1 MSLHGTHMTLD
12 PAAIEPD
19 LEREA
24 RRLLSEIER
33 EGLDARLIGGMA
45 ILLLAGTRLHPRFA
59 REIQDLDF
67 VITKKH
73 RRGTEQ
79 LLTAAGYVPEVQFN
93 ALNGARRL
101 LFFDETHGR
110 QIDVFVDRF
119 EMCHV
124 LPLTERLTHLPDT
137 LPAAEVLMTKLQIVQ
152 LNPKDRSD
160 LYAILHSHD
169 VADHDEQAVNLERI
183 TALTAEDWGLQRTF
197 EINLDR
203 LTTAL
208 AEEALDGESRDVIA
222 ARIEALAAAIEAA
235 PKSRRWK
242 LRARVGERKRWYE
255 EPEEVDRDRG
265 S

>member
-1 MSLHGTHMTLD
+1 MTLD
-12 PAAIEPD
+12 PTAIEPD

-24 RRLLSEIER
+24 RRLLSAIER
-33 EGLDARLIGGMA
+33 DGLDARLIGGMA
-45 ILLLAGTRLHPRFA
+45 ILLLAGDRMHPRFV

-73 RRGTEQ
+73 RRGMEQ
-79 LLTAAGYVPEVQFN
+79 LLTTAGYVPDAQFN

-119 EMCHV
+119 EMCHE
-124 LPLTERLTHLPDT
+124 LPLTERLTHVPAT
-137 LPAAEVLMTKLQIVQ
+137 LPAAEVLMTKLQIVE
-152 LNPKDRSD
+152 LNAKDRSD

-169 VADHDEQAVNLERI
+169 VADHDERAINVARV
-183 TALTAEDWGLQRTF
+183 TSLTAEDWGLQRTF

-203 LTTAL
+203 MTVAL
-208 AEEALDGESRDVIA
+208 ADEGLDDESRAVIA
-222 ARIEALAAAIEAA
+222 ERIDVLAGAIEAA

-255 EPEEVDRDRG
+255 EPEEVDRDR
-265 S
+265 

>member
-1 MSLHGTHMTLD
+1 MSLHEAMTLD
-12 PAAIEPD
+12 PTTIEPD

-24 RRLLSEIER
+24 RRLLAEIAR

-45 ILLLAGTRLHPRFA
+45 IVLLAGARLHPHYA

-67 VITKKH
+67 VVTKKH
-73 RRGTEQ
+73 RRATEQ
-79 LLTAAGYVPEVQFN
+79 LLTAAGYAPDTQFN

-101 LFFDETHGR
+101 LFHDETHGR

-124 LPLTERLTHLPDT
+124 LPLTERLTRMPDT

-152 LNPKDRSD
+152 LNAKDRGD
-160 LYAILHSHD
+160 LYAILNSHE
-169 VADHDEQAVNLERI
+169 VADRDEQAVNVERI

-203 LTTAL
+203 LSAAL
-208 AEEALDGESRDVIA
+208 ADEPLDAEGRAVIA
-222 ARIEALAAAIEAA
+222 GRIEALAAAMEAA

-255 EPEEVDRDRG
+255 EPEEVERDRD

>member
-1 MSLHGTHMTLD
+1 MTVD
-12 PAAIEPD
+12 PTGIDPD

-24 RRLLSEIER
+24 RRLLSAIER

-45 ILLLAGTRLHPRFA
+45 ILLLAGERLHPRFA

-79 LLTAAGYVPEVQFN
+79 LLTSSGYVPEAQFN

-124 LPLTERLTHLPDT
+124 LPLTERLTHRPHT

-152 LNPKDRSD
+152 LNAKDRSD

-169 VADHDEQAVNLERI
+169 VADHDEQAVNAQRI
-183 TALTAEDWGLQRTF
+183 AALTAEDWGLQRTF

-203 LTTAL
+203 LSAAL
-208 AEEALDGESRDVIA
+208 SEEALDEESRDVIA
-222 ARIEALAAAIEAA
+222 GRIEALAAALDAA

-255 EPEEVDRDRG
+255 EPEEVDRDRDG
-265 S
+265 